1 MKIPNARH
9 IEDLQDNDSLRNSI
23 QMPGNPILTCY
34 DGYNCTG
41 SSMVLTDYAPDL
53 SNMDVYALNF
63 NNRIASC
70 NYIEM

>member
-1 MKIPNARH
+1 
-9 IEDLQDNDSLRNSI
+9 
-23 QMPGNPILTCY
+23 MPGNPILTCY